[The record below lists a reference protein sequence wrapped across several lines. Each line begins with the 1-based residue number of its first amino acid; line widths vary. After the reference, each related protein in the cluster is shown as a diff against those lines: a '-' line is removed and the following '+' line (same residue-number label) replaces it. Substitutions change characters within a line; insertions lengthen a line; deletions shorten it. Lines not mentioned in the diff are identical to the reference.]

1 MKKSIHNI
9 HTFLALALLAAGAVS
24 CSDET
29 EIPERADVTFTATLP
44 AEARTRSFG
53 EGTQVNTLTVG
64 VFDGEDNRELQRES
78 ICVSGTEFSVKL
90 VLAREQTYNIVFW
103 AYDSDSGCYD
113 VSDLTAI
120 RMNAP
125 TQPVTFEQA
134 EAMDAFYFT
143 LKDITV
149 TDNHTQSVTLK
160 RPLAQVNVGTTG
172 SPCQATFTAKG
183 APDTFHPLDGTVSG
197 TADFTWKFEDTT
209 DKTFTV
215 DKTKYNYI
223 ALGYLF
229 APATVTQ
236 IAAELTLT
244 LTDGE
249 TRGPYNFP
257 DVELQANY
265 QSNIAGDF
273 TK

>member
-29 EIPERADVTFTATLP
+29 EITERAYVTFTATLP

-64 VFDGEDNRELQRES
+64 VFDGENSRELHRES
-78 ICVSGTEFSVKL
+78 FTVSGTEFTCDL
-90 VLAREQTYNIVFW
+90 ALAREQTYTFVFW
-103 AYDSDSGCYD
+103 AYDGNSGCYD

-134 EAMDAFYFT
+134 EKADAFYAT
-143 LKDITV
+143 LTDITV
-149 TDNHTQSVTLK
+149 TGNGNQYVRLT
-160 RPLAQVNVGTTG
+160 RPLAQVNVGTAG

-183 APDTFHPLDGTVSG
+183 AADTFHPLTGTISG
-197 TADFTWKFEDTT
+197 TADFIWKFDETT
-209 DKTFTV
+209 NKTFTA
-215 DKTKYNYI
+215 DGTEYSYI

-229 APATVTQ
+229 APATVTK

-244 LTDGE
+244 GGE
-249 TRGPYNFP
+249 PRGPYDFP
-257 DVELQANY
+257 QVELQANY